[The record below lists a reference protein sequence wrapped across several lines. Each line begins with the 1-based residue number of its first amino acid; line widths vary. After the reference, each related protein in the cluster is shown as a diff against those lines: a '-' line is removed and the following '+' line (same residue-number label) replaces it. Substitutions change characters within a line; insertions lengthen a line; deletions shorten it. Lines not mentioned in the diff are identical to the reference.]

1 MKKTM
6 STNKPMRVAMA
17 VLVATMLSA
26 CMVGGTFAKYTS
38 SASGS
43 DTATVAK
50 WEINVSNTNGDN
62 KVDITENPAIT
73 FDLFKTVNN
82 TGNTVAEGNV
92 AVATGTDT
100 HLIAPGTAGS
110 FALRIENASEVKA
123 KYSIELTETA
133 NTSNVPLQY
142 SVNGTTWKDSIDEL
156 EMGAL
161 TDVSI
166 DMNAI
171 DTKTVYWRWVFEGTT
186 DSGHAGQTDATDT
199 ALGVAA
205 QDTAPQ
211 VTITAKV
218 TATQVD

>member
-1 MKKTM
+1 MKKTL

-50 WEINVSNTNGDN
+50 WSF
-62 KVDITENPAIT
+62 KVGGTDITTESATFT
-73 FDLFKTVNN
+73 FDLFDTINDK
-82 TGNTVAEGNV
+82 GNTADESDVADGK
-92 AVATGTDT
+92 
-100 HLIAPGTAGS
+100 IAPGTAGS
-110 FALRIENASEVKA
+110 FTLKIENASEVKA

-142 SVNGTTWKDSIDEL
+142 SVDGTTWADSIAEL
-156 EMGAL
+156 GMGAL
-161 TDVSI
+161 ADKPLN
-166 DMNAI
+166 MNAT
-171 DTKTVYWRWVFEGTT
+171 DMKTVYWRWVFEGTT